1 MFTNIKN
8 VFTSKTHL
16 LIPPDEAVQSG
27 FYDVHVAVHLAA
39 PHLEAFL
46 YAEGVHREDP
56 EVADAVRLTCSRVN
70 KSLVKSFLGNFL

>member
-39 PHLEAFL
+39 PHLEAL
-46 YAEGVHREDP
+46 LQTKRVHGHRS
-56 EVADAVRLTCSRVN
+56 EVANAVGLA
-70 KSLVKSFLGNFL
+70 